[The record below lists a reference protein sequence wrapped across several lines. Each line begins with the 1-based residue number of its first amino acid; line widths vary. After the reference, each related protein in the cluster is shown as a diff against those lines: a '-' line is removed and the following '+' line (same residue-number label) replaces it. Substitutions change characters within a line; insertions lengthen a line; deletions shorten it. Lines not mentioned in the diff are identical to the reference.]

1 MERYISISFTDGS
14 VSSYISIVNHAT
26 TQPSQAS
33 KRLIIGILCIFIIF
47 YQLFF
52 QSIFAFGYGKNDE
65 NDLQLSLRKKCPYS
79 ELFWSLFFRIRT
91 EYGEIRSIIFSIS
104 KCKNALEK
112 KLMENNKRPMIKS
125 LPYWDG
131 CVVAWFM
138 NDVLELTEPSVN
150 EIETFMKLL
159 YCVFMKSSNG
169 SVSSI
174 DAAIWTSDWT
184 YD

>member
-33 KRLIIGILCIFIIF
+33 KRLIIGLLCIYIIF

-91 EYGEIRSIIFSIS
+91 EYGEIRSIIFSIF

-125 LPYWDG
+125 LPY
-131 CVVAWFM
+131 
-138 NDVLELTEPSVN
+138 
-150 EIETFMKLL
+150 
-159 YCVFMKSSNG
+159 
-169 SVSSI
+169 
-174 DAAIWTSDWT
+174 
-184 YD
+184 

>member
-1 MERYISISFTDGS
+1 MHLYYFLSAFFPK
-14 VSSYISIVNHAT
+14 HF
-26 TQPSQAS
+26 
-33 KRLIIGILCIFIIF
+33 CIWIWKKWRKW
-47 YQLFF
+47 
-52 QSIFAFGYGKNDE
+52 STV
-65 NDLQLSLRKKCPYS
+65 SLRKKCPHS

-91 EYGEIRSIIFSIS
+91 EYGEIRSIIFSIF

-150 EIETFMKLL
+150 ETETFMKLL